1 MLSRALK
8 LVTRVSALQA
18 STSSA
23 TFSGFRVPAF
33 KRMTS
38 SATEMQPFDVLLFD
52 LDGCLYDADCGYVQ
66 HQRKNLFG
74 KFVSQ
79 HNLPVISLS

>member
-23 TFSGFRVPAF
+23 TFSGFR
-33 KRMTS
+33 RMTS